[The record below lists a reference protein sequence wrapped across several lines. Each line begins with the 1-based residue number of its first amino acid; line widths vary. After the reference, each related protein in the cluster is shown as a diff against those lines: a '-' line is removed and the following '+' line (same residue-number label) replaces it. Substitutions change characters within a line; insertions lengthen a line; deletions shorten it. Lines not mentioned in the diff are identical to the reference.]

1 VALVSTGS
9 GFSPMLQDMI
19 FTEVKPSKGYR
30 RKLNGLVITS
40 ILPSSRANPDPL
52 GAREHY
58 PEKTF
63 TTPFDPI
70 KP

>member
-9 GFSPMLQDMI
+9 GFSLMLQDMI
-19 FTEVKPSKGYR
+19 FTEIKSSKGYR
-30 RKLNGLVITS
+30 RELNGLVITL

-63 TTPFDPI
+63 TIVFDPI